1 MQTIIYNAKIYVN
14 KGQFAQALLI
24 EDDIIR
30 QVGTTQQILEAAAA
44 DSTKIDA
51 AGRTVIPGLND
62 SHLHIHG
69 VGTALSSVPLYG
81 SASIAE
87 VIERS
92 REFLKKNPPA
102 PGSVITGRGWNQDYF
117 TDERRLLTRQDLDQI
132 TTEVPIIFSRACGHM
147 VVCNTKA
154 LEVAGI
160 TAATPQ
166 IDGGEYYL
174 DEQGAPNGLFSEN
187 AIDLISRIIPA
198 VDVDAMVNNL
208 KTAFA
213 YAASHGVTS
222 IHTNDIS
229 QENYHDMIEAYKRL
243 YQSNEATLRS
253 YHQCHFNEPEAYQS
267 FLAEGYKSGTGDKYN
282 RIGSLKMFVD
292 GSLGARTA
300 LMRQSYADD
309 SSTTGICCM
318 TQEQLNR
325 MVGLADQ
332 NDCQVAIHA
341 IGDKA
346 IEMVLDAYDTVTA
359 QGNNPRRHGIIHCQ
373 ITDLPLLER
382 FRKNDILAYVQPIFI
397 HYDMH
402 IVGSRVGEALASTSY
417 AFGTMHRMG
426 IHTSF
431 GTDSPVEDLNS
442 MDNIYCAVARKD
454 LKSRPAEA
462 YYPNEAVEVADAID
476 LYTLAGAY
484 ASSEEHVKGRLM
496 PGYYADLA
504 ILSDDIFTVDHEM
517 IRSIKVDTTMMGG
530 KIVYQR

>member
-1 MQTIIYNAKIYVN
+1 MQTVIYNGKIYVN
-14 KGQFAQALLI
+14 KGHFVEALLI
-24 EDDIIR
+24 EDDTIR
-30 QVGTTQQILEAAAA
+30 QIGTTEEILAAAAA
-44 DSTKIDA
+44 DCHKIDA

-62 SHLHIHG
+62 SHIHIHS
-69 VGTALSSVPLYG
+69 VGTALTSVPLYG
-81 SASIAE
+81 SASISE

-92 REFLKKNPPA
+92 RQFIQQNPPT

-117 TDERRLLTRQDLDQI
+117 TDERRLLTRHDLDQI
-132 TTEVPIIFSRACGHM
+132 STEVPIIFNRACGHM
-147 VVCNTKA
+147 AVCNTKA

-160 TAATPQ
+160 TSATPQ

-174 DEQGAPNGLFSEN
+174 DEQGQPNGLFSEN
-187 AIDLISRIIPA
+187 AIDMIGRIIPNL
-198 VDVDAMVNNL
+198 DVPAMVNNL

-213 YAASHGVTS
+213 YAASNGITS
-222 IHTNDIS
+222 IHTNDIN
-229 QENYHDMIEAYKRL
+229 QENYHEMIEAYKHL
-243 YQSNEATLRS
+243 YEENLGTLRS
-253 YHQCHFNEPEAYQS
+253 YHQCHFSDPEVYQS
-267 FLAEGYKSGTGDKYN
+267 FLSEGNRTGTGDPYN

-300 LMRQSYADD
+300 LMRHSYADD
-309 SSTTGICCM
+309 NSTAGICCM
-318 TQEQLNR
+318 TQEHLNT
-325 MVGLADQ
+325 MVQVADR
-332 NDCQVAIHA
+332 NNCQVAVHA
-341 IGDKA
+341 IGDRA
-346 IEMVLDAYDTVTA
+346 IEMVLNAYDTVTTP
-359 QGNNPRRHGIIHCQ
+359 GNNPQRHGIIHCQ

-382 FRKNDILAYVQPIFI
+382 FQRNDILAYVQPIFI

-426 IHTSF
+426 IHTSY

-454 LKSRPAEA
+454 LKSHPAEG

-476 LYTLAGAY
+476 MYTLAGAY
-484 ASSEEHVKGRLM
+484 ASSEENVKGRLL

-504 ILSDDIFTVDHEM
+504 ILNDDIFTVDHEM

-530 KIVYQR
+530 RIVYQR